1 MAVVVLTSLVLAV
14 TLTVGCYIF
23 ELQHRRRENPK
34 PVPTWLIWI
43 TQVTYC
49 ICGVLESG
57 SVIWHWRHQSSLQT
71 QNECGAQGLINPDIG
86 GVGVR
91 LGLYIP
97 MVLTHISLFLGR
109 FCGEEIGT
117 KELGAAQIISKH
129 SFPHPTK
136 PRLYNIAASP
146 VKKIE
151 HMDDSLM
158 PHRFELHYF
167 QPLQILLGF

>member
-1 MAVVVLTSLVLAV
+1 MDVFVFTSLVLAV
-14 TLTVGCYIF
+14 ILTVGCCIF
-23 ELQHRRRENPK
+23 ELQRRRRENPK
-34 PVPTWLIWI
+34 PVPTGLIWT
-43 TQVTYC
+43 TQVIYC
-49 ICGVLESG
+49 FCVVLELG
-57 SVIWHWRHQSSLQT
+57 SVIWHWCHQPSLQT

-97 MVLTHISLFLGR
+97 MVLTHISLFLGC